1 MYNDDLEILADEIA
15 IATEKSFLSL
25 FQNQE
30 NYYYCALVTTG
41 EAVAPVISAWS
52 LEALETVA
60 KKYAKADAELIK
72 WSYADSPYWNFGYEN
87 FETVRELFNER
98 ILDYT
103 DEIKWFKEVDFRL
116 EAMVLAMEKIDNKGL
131 FSLTQPRNKVYVN
144 VEVMPPD
151 ETNIIRALRLNKREN
166 ILDWLNEAAEE

>member
-1 MYNDDLEILADEIA
+1 MDKELKILVDEIA

-30 NYYYCALVTTG
+30 VFYYCALVTTG

-52 LEALETVA
+52 WEALENIAEKTTQE
-60 KKYAKADAELIK
+60 DAELIK
-72 WSYADSPYWNFGYEN
+72 WSYADSPYWNFGCEN
-87 FETVRELFNER
+87 FDTVKKLLNDRV
-98 ILDYT
+98 LDYT

-116 EAMVLAMEKIDNKGL
+116 EAMVLAMEQIDEKGI
-131 FSLTQPRNKVYVN
+131 FSLNQSRNKVYVN

-151 ETNIIRALRLNKREN
+151 ETNTIRALRLNKREN
-166 ILDWLNEAAEE
+166 ILDWLSEAAEE